1 MNDSFVRQHDLL
13 NIANKS
19 IFLKARAE
27 SNYSFDYE
35 LNDVE
40 VFKDENQELKLFD
53 KKLKGIS

>member
-1 MNDSFVRQHDLL
+1 MNYIFVRQNDLL
-13 NIANKS
+13 NVTKKN